1 MLTACG
7 PVEESPDWTYDDL
20 RLLDPTDGAVI
31 PGQDLV
37 ALYVRTTGDKLQL
50 RLDLLDL
57 APLPEM
63 DLYLALDTLPGGSS
77 WLPIEAG
84 AAIEWDVL
92 LTIPAAGSI
101 QVHTPGAMPGS
112 LAPLEDAG
120 IRVLRNP
127 ARDSLEINL
136 NQSAIWNGMRTPRS
150 APPFKLQ
157 VFTTPPGEL
166 KTSDLTQ
173 PVGSQ
178 EQPPT
183 QAPLLLAYW
192 NTLPAYTPAQALRRW
207 DGAHTGPQ
215 GGRHGLNNLLRTARN
230 AGIPL
235 LLLDLNSSLPLA
247 ALDYLENLTLVN
259 ELAQMDEVLL
269 PFKVPGFLLHASN
282 PGVDRILDGMRQ
294 DAASFGLPSDRLLF
308 VDGVSPVNWDDD
320 GWLDSQKPGVIF
332 YPRLTVEPGAGILP
346 DQVTHIS
353 RWRDWRLIAVPW
365 GTPGFQQVSQ
375 EGLSLDA
382 RRLLVQTAIQNQEQ
396 EASAMVVLGGS
407 LPGCN
412 HRGSF
417 LFLVLGR
424 QLNQQAH
431 ADPGMSSRSSWK
443 PGVPGTGMRRQSRQ
457 RDMCVT

>member
-1 MLTACG
+1 MNLCKLLILSLLFLLLVLTACG
-7 PVEESPDWTYDDL
+7 PVEESPDWAYADL

-157 VFTTPPGEL
+157 VFTTPPGIAARPL
-166 KTSDLTQ
+166 ISPNQLARKISRPPRRPCFWPIGTLCRLTH
-173 PVGSQ
+173 
-178 EQPPT
+178 
-183 QAPLLLAYW
+183 PLRRCA
-192 NTLPAYTPAQALRRW
+192 AGMARTPARKA
-207 DGAHTGPQ
+207 
-215 GGRHGLNNLLRTARN
+215 
-230 AGIPL
+230 AGM
-235 LLLDLNSSLPLA
+235 A
-247 ALDYLENLTLVN
+247 
-259 ELAQMDEVLL
+259 
-269 PFKVPGFLLHASN
+269 
-282 PGVDRILDGMRQ
+282 
-294 DAASFGLPSDRLLF
+294 
-308 VDGVSPVNWDDD
+308 
-320 GWLDSQKPGVIF
+320 
-332 YPRLTVEPGAGILP
+332 
-346 DQVTHIS
+346 
-353 RWRDWRLIAVPW
+353 
-365 GTPGFQQVSQ
+365 
-375 EGLSLDA
+375 
-382 RRLLVQTAIQNQEQ
+382 
-396 EASAMVVLGGS
+396 
-407 LPGCN
+407 
-412 HRGSF
+412 
-417 LFLVLGR
+417 
-424 QLNQQAH
+424 
-431 ADPGMSSRSSWK
+431 
-443 PGVPGTGMRRQSRQ
+443 
-457 RDMCVT
+457 